1 MKRNFCAFFRRVS
14 ELTAT
19 LSSVQ
24 LKSGHY
30 LHDYQTLYGAHVMSQ
45 SILVQKQNLK
55 GSTRSS
61 SDQ

>member
-14 ELTAT
+14 ELTTT

-30 LHDYQTLYGAHVMSQ
+30 LHDYQTLYGVHIMPQ
-45 SILVQKQNLK
+45 SILVQKQKLK
-55 GSTRSS
+55 VSTRSS